1 MKKTI
6 QAVLF
11 TASLLAL
18 VSCDQTS
25 KQAKANNP
33 FIGQWKID
41 SLSATDSNN
50 IGIMLLAM
58 TLKDS
63 AIYDL
68 SFTADSMKLHQKDT
82 ITSASY
88 SIDTNQKR
96 LLFKDDSTIFS
107 YQQIDAAYIK
117 LTAKDSLT
125 VFLKKK

>member
-1 MKKTI
+1 MNKKI
-6 QAVLF
+6 QAVIF
-11 TASLLAL
+11 TASLMAL
-18 VSCDQTS
+18 VSCDQTY
-25 KQAKANNP
+25 KKANNP
-33 FIGQWKID
+33 FIGHWKID
-41 SLSATDSNN
+41 SLAATDSNN

-58 TLKDS
+58 SLKNS

-88 SIDTNQKR
+88 SIDTNQKQ
-96 LLFKDDSTIFS
+96 LLFKDDSTSFS
-107 YQQIDAAYIK
+107 YQKIDAAYIK